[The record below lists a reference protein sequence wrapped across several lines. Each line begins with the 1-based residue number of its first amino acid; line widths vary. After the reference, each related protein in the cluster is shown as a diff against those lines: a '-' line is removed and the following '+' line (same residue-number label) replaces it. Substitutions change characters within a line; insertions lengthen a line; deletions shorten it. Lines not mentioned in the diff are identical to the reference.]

1 MATKSK
7 LTNKEIG
14 SASPKIYNRLRSTI
28 ESAFYRNNVIEV
40 TSLKQAYELAKNC
53 PGTIVT
59 DLPIVKAKELGLPQD
74 AKVLLFNDG
83 FITGRQARLR
93 RIANDQ
99 TRDTY
104 AGQVREVLFQG
115 CRKTMYH
122 AVAYIGLDK
131 DFMVKA
137 HLLIPQGYEN
147 TLYSWLLNFQISD
160 RASDLLYS
168 QSRLIEEGDVFI
180 YSDPDCTTADYPN
193 GLALF
198 DPEYNC
204 ACLLGM
210 RYFGEHKK
218 GTLTLG
224 WSIAQRQGYTA
235 CHGGQKRFNLEG
247 GKEKVISVFGLSGS
261 GKSTITLSDH
271 NGKMNTT
278 VLHDDA
284 FIINNTDG
292 SSISLEPSYFD
303 KTQDYPLTKDQSK
316 YFLTIQNCGAT
327 VNDEGKV
334 VPVTE
339 DILNGNGRTVKSRF
353 AAMNRKYK
361 FEKST
366 DAIFWIMKDA
376 TLPPVVK
383 VNDPALAS
391 AMGAT
396 LATKRTTAE
405 YIPGEDPN
413 KLVIVPYA
421 NPFRL
426 YPLAKDY
433 ESFKSLFANK
443 EFNVD
448 CYIINTGFFGD
459 KKITP
464 AVTLGL
470 IEDIVNEK
478 ATFVKFGPFSSLE
491 YLPIEGFEP
500 NFKDAAYCKDVKAR
514 MLDRYKFV
522 ADLDEYNAL
531 PKEALDALK
540 KVSAEIK
547 VSEPK
552 KETAAK
558 KPAAKKTTKKA
569 SK

>member
-1 MATKSK
+1 MSTKSN
-7 LTNKEIG
+7 LTRDLIG
-14 SASPKIYNRLRSTI
+14 SASPKIYSKLRSTI

-40 TSLKQAYELAKNC
+40 TSLAQAYELAKNT

-59 DLPIVKAKELGLPQD
+59 DLPIVKAKELGLPED

-93 RIANDQ
+93 KLVNDSN
-99 TRDTY
+99 REAF
-104 AGQVREVLFQG
+104 AGQIREVLFNS
-115 CRKTMYH
+115 CRKTFYH

-137 HLLIPQGYEN
+137 HLLVPQGFEN
-147 TLYSWLLNFQISD
+147 TMYSWLLNFQDANPTST
-160 RASDLLYS
+160 ALYNE
-168 QSRLIEEGDVFI
+168 SRKLEEGDVFI
-180 YSDPDCTTADYPN
+180 YSDPDCYTKDYPD

-198 DPEYNC
+198 DPDYNC

-224 WSIAQRQGYTA
+224 WSIAQRLNYTA
-235 CHGGQKRFNLEG
+235 CHGGQKRFNLPDG
-247 GKEKVISVFGLSGS
+247 SQKVISVFGLSGS

-284 FIINNTDG
+284 FIISNTDG

-316 YFLTIQNCGAT
+316 YFLTVQNCGAT
-327 VNDEGKV
+327 VDADGKI

-339 DILNGNGRTVKSRF
+339 DILNGNGRTVKSKF
-353 AAMNRKYK
+353 AAMNREYK
-361 FEKST
+361 FDKST

-376 TLPPVVK
+376 SLPPVVK

-396 LATKRTTAE
+396 LATKRSTAE
-405 YIPGEDPN
+405 YVPGEDPN

-426 YPLAKDY
+426 YPLSKDY
-433 ESFKSLFANK
+433 LSFKSLFENL
-443 EFNVD
+443 NVD
-448 CYIINTGFFGD
+448 CYIINTGFFGE
-459 KKITP
+459 KKVTP

-470 IEDIVNEK
+470 IEDIVENK
-478 ATFVKFGPFSSLE
+478 ATFKQFGPFSGLQYYE
-491 YLPIEGFEP
+491 IPGYEP
-500 NFKDAAYCKDVKAR
+500 NFEDASYRQDVKAR
-514 MLDRYKFV
+514 MSDRLGFV
-522 ADLDEYNAL
+522 SKIEEYNKL
-531 PKEALDALK
+531 PEEAIEAIK
-540 KVSAEIK
+540 KVVDEIN
-547 VSEPK
+547 
-552 KETAAK
+552 
-558 KPAAKKTTKKA
+558 
-569 SK
+569 

>member
-1 MATKSK
+1 MATKSN
-7 LTNKEIG
+7 LTRDLIG
-14 SASPKIYNRLRSTI
+14 SVSPKIYSKLRSTI

-40 TSLKQAYELAKNC
+40 TSLAQAYELAKNT

-59 DLPIVKAKELGLPQD
+59 DLPIVKAKELGLPED

-93 RIANDQ
+93 KLVNDSN
-99 TRDTY
+99 REAF
-104 AGQVREVLFQG
+104 AGQIREVLFNS
-115 CRKTMYH
+115 CRKTFYH

-137 HLLIPQGYEN
+137 HLLVPQGFEN
-147 TLYSWLLNFQISD
+147 TMYSWLLNFQDANPTST
-160 RASDLLYS
+160 ALYNE
-168 QSRLIEEGDVFI
+168 SRKLEEGDVFI
-180 YSDPDCTTADYPN
+180 YSDPDCYTKDYPD

-198 DPEYNC
+198 DPDYNC

-224 WSIAQRQGYTA
+224 WSIAQRLNYTA
-235 CHGGQKRFNLEG
+235 CHGGQKRFNLPDG
-247 GKEKVISVFGLSGS
+247 SQKVISVFGLSGS

-284 FIINNTDG
+284 FIISNTDG

-316 YFLTIQNCGAT
+316 YFLTVQNCGAT
-327 VNDEGKV
+327 VDADGKI

-339 DILNGNGRTVKSRF
+339 DILNGNGRTVKSKF
-353 AAMNRKYK
+353 AAMNREYK
-361 FEKST
+361 FDKST

-376 TLPPVVK
+376 SLPPVVK

-396 LATKRTTAE
+396 LATKRSTAE
-405 YIPGEDPN
+405 YVPGEDPN

-426 YPLAKDY
+426 YPLSKDY
-433 ESFKSLFANK
+433 LSFKSLFENL
-443 EFNVD
+443 NVD
-448 CYIINTGFFGD
+448 CYIINTGFFGE
-459 KKITP
+459 KKVTP

-470 IEDIVNEK
+470 IEDIVENK
-478 ATFVKFGPFSSLE
+478 ATFKQFGPFSGLQYYE
-491 YLPIEGFEP
+491 IPGYEP
-500 NFKDAAYCKDVKAR
+500 NFEDASYRQEVKAR
-514 MLDRYKFV
+514 MSDRLGFV
-522 ADLDEYNAL
+522 SKIEEYNKL
-531 PKEALDALK
+531 PEEAIEAIK
-540 KVSAEIK
+540 KVVDEIN
-547 VSEPK
+547 
-552 KETAAK
+552 
-558 KPAAKKTTKKA
+558 
-569 SK
+569 

>member
-1 MATKSK
+1 MATKSN
-7 LTNKEIG
+7 LTRDLIG
-14 SASPKIYNRLRSTI
+14 SASPKIYSRLRSTI
-28 ESAFYRNNVIEV
+28 EAAFYRNNVIEV
-40 TSLKQAYELAKNC
+40 TSLKQAYELAKNT

-59 DLPIVKAKELGLPQD
+59 DLPIVKAKELGLPED
-74 AKVLLFNDG
+74 ARVLLFNDG

-93 RIANDQ
+93 KLVDDSN
-99 TRDTY
+99 RDMY
-104 AGQVREVLFQG
+104 AGQIREVLFNN
-115 CRKTMYH
+115 CRKTFYH

-137 HLLIPQGYEN
+137 HLLVPQGFEN
-147 TLYSWLLNFQISD
+147 TMYSWLLNFQD
-160 RASDLLYS
+160 ANAEATALYN
-168 QSRLIEEGDVFI
+168 QSRELEEGDVFI
-180 YSDPDCTTADYPN
+180 YSDPDCYTKEYPT

-198 DPEYNC
+198 DPDFNC

-224 WSIAQRQGYTA
+224 WSIAQRLNYTA
-235 CHGGQKRFNLEG
+235 CHGGQKRFNLPG
-247 GKEKVISVFGLSGS
+247 GKQKVISVFGLSGS

-284 FIINNTDG
+284 FIINNENG

-303 KTQDYPLTKDQSK
+303 KTQDYPLTKDQSQ

-327 VNDEGKV
+327 KDAEGKI

-339 DILNGNGRTVKSRF
+339 DILNGNGRTVKSKF
-353 AAMNRKYK
+353 AAMNREYK
-361 FEKST
+361 FDKST

-376 TLPPVVK
+376 SLPPVIK

-396 LATKRTTAE
+396 LATKRSTAE
-405 YIPGEDPN
+405 YVPGEDPN

-426 YPLAKDY
+426 YPLSKDY
-433 ESFKSLFANK
+433 LSFKSLFENLH
-443 EFNVD
+443 VD
-448 CYIINTGFFGD
+448 CYIINTGFFGE
-459 KKITP
+459 KKVTP

-470 IEDIVNEK
+470 IEDIVEEK
-478 ATFVKFGPFSSLE
+478 ATFKQFGPFSGLQYYE
-491 YLPIEGFEP
+491 IPGYEPDFE
-500 NFKDAAYCKDVKAR
+500 NAQYRQEVKAR
-514 MLDRYKFV
+514 MSDRLGFV
-522 ADLDEYNAL
+522 SNIEEYNKL
-531 PKEALDALK
+531 PEEALEAIR
-540 KVSAEIK
+540 KVVDEIN
-547 VSEPK
+547 
-552 KETAAK
+552 
-558 KPAAKKTTKKA
+558 
-569 SK
+569 

>member
-1 MATKSK
+1 MATKSN
-7 LTNKEIG
+7 LPNKEIG
-14 SASPKIYNRLRSTI
+14 TASPKIYSKLRSTI

-40 TSLKQAYELAKNC
+40 TSLRQAYELAKNC

-59 DLPIVKAKELGLPQD
+59 DMPVVKAKELGLPAD

-93 RIANDQ
+93 RIVNDE
-99 TRDTY
+99 TREKY
-104 AGQVREVLFQG
+104 AGQVREVLFNS

-122 AVAYIGLDK
+122 ATAYIGLDA

-137 HLLIPQGYEN
+137 HLLIPQGFEN
-147 TLYSWLLNFQISD
+147 TLYSWLLNFQIAD
-160 RASDLLYS
+160 AASNKLYAKS
-168 QSRLIEEGDVFI
+168 KLIDEGDVFI
-180 YSDPDCTTADYPN
+180 YSDPDCKTADYPD

-198 DPEYNC
+198 DPDYNC

-284 FIINNTDG
+284 FIINNTNG
-292 SSISLEPSYFD
+292 SSVSLEPSYFD
-303 KTQDYPLTKDQSK
+303 KTQDYPLTREQSK
-316 YFLTIQNCGAT
+316 
-327 VNDEGKV
+327 
-334 VPVTE
+334 
-339 DILNGNGRTVKSRF
+339 LNGNGRTVKSKF
-353 AAMNRKYK
+353 AAMNREYK
-361 FEKST
+361 FDKST

-396 LATKRTTAE
+396 LATKRSTAE
-405 YIPGEDPN
+405 YVPGEDPN

-426 YPLAKDY
+426 YPLARDF
-433 ESFKSLFANK
+433 ESFKALFENK
-443 EFNVD
+443 NFNVD

-459 KKITP
+459 KKVTP

-478 ATFVKFGPFSSLE
+478 AKFVKFGPFSSLE

-500 NFKDAAYCKDVKAR
+500 NFKDVAYCKDVKAR
-514 MLDRYKFV
+514 MEDRYKFV
-522 ADLDEYNAL
+522 KDLDEYNAL

-540 KVSAEIK
+540 KVGSEMKI
-547 VSEPK
+547 SEPK
-552 KETAAK
+552 KAAPAK
-558 KPAAKKTTKKA
+558 KAASKKSTKKPT
-569 SK
+569 K